1 MLCDCC
7 KYLNFYKNLLD
18 EESSTIFVYAV
29 LGLGFL
35 NFKIGA
41 FLAVEGFQATVPAIE
56 SLPNCHHLTQKQMGN
71 SNHLFLISSTNCVWI
86 FLILDC
92 LSLRL
97 GN

>member
-41 FLAVEGFQATVPAIE
+41 FLAVEGFSEIE
-56 SLPNCHHLTQKQMGN
+56 
-71 SNHLFLISSTNCVWI
+71 
-86 FLILDC
+86 
-92 LSLRL
+92 RL
-97 GN
+97 VIDRIKP